1 MKKILEIIWPRLE
14 GDPSEYQDFLP
25 EGFEVDNDKLDDA
38 VDLSQQMYQ
47 YQKERVSTIEAKS
60 IVYVGFFGAVI
71 AVLAFVIK
79 DILMVQN
86 KTEIHNVALLS
97 GGVISIYI
105 LQIMRFSIKAM
116 ERKAYF
122 VLDESDFLNK
132 DRNMISVNIINK
144 TKKNY
149 DVINE
154 KVDYMTM
161 AQEFTKRLIWIL
173 SIISSALIFYAVYDV
188 VNIKSS
194 LEKFLLLFSFDFSM
208 HDLILL
214 FLFICVLVNYFKIRK
229 IQKELAKIK
238 ENDL

>member
-14 GDPSEYQDFLP
+14 GEPSGYQDFLP
-25 EGFEVDNDKLDDA
+25 EGFEVDDDKLDDA
-38 VDLSQQMYQ
+38 VGLSQQMYQ

-60 IVYVGFFGAVI
+60 VVYVGFFGAVI

-97 GGVISIYI
+97 GGMISIYI

-144 TKKNY
+144 TKRNY

-154 KVDYMTM
+154 KVDCMAM

-173 SIISSALIFYAVYDV
+173 SIISSALISYAVYDV
-188 VNIKSS
+188 VNIKSIFAS
-194 LEKFLLLFSFDFSM
+194 FSSFFSFDFSIY
-208 HDLILL
+208 DLILF
-214 FLFICVLVNYFKIRK
+214 FLFIGGLINYFKIRK
-229 IQKELAKIK
+229 IQKEMSS
-238 ENDL
+238 N